1 MRPLGS
7 RKGGESRAATAPDR
21 VATVVAADEAAL
33 ARVCGLTLLERNLRA
48 LWRASDS
55 AR

>member
-1 MRPLGS
+1 M
-7 RKGGESRAATAPDR
+7 DR

-33 ARVCGLTLLERNLRA
+33 ARLCGLTLLERNLRA
-48 LWRASDS
+48 LFRASDS